1 MSEFRIELDDYANQ
15 HAKIKVVG
23 VGGAGGNAIN
33 TMIDAGLDS
42 VEFISINTDAQALEF
57 NKAPNRIQI
66 GRNLTKGL
74 GAGANPEIGRKAIEE
89 NRDSVMQ
96 AIQGADMVFVTAGLG
111 GGTGTGAAPVIA
123 ELAKS
128 LDILTVGIVTKPF
141 TFEGPKRLEK
151 AESGLSELKQYVD
164 TLIVIPNQRLLAI
177 VDKTTSFEDAF
188 KLADNVL
195 LQATKG
201 ISDIIERPGYVNVDF
216 ADVKTI
222 MAEMGDALMGSGV
235 SSGEDGATE
244 AAKKAISSPLLE
256 GVSISGAHGVL
267 VNISGSS
274 DLTLV
279 DVNSA
284 MNVIFEEAGENAQV
298 IFGTAIDETLEDKI
312 SVTVIATGFSSEYE
326 KEKPV
331 ASGTGSFLGQISR
344 KPGVQTTI
352 SFEAAKKEKPEQV
365 ESNDENSSA
374 GINKVGYSAGE
385 SMDIP
390 AFLRRQ
396 ND

>member
-1 MSEFRIELDDYANQ
+1 MGDLRIEYDDYANQ
-15 HAKIKVVG
+15 QAKIKVVG

-33 TMIDAGLDS
+33 TMIEAGLTN
-42 VEFISINTDAQALEF
+42 VEFIGINTDAQALEF

-89 NRDSVMQ
+89 NKDAVMQ

-111 GGTGTGAAPVIA
+111 GGTGTGAAPVVA
-123 ELAKS
+123 EIAKS

-141 TFEGPKRLEK
+141 TFEGNQRMNK
-151 AESGLSELKQYVD
+151 AESGLKELKEFVD

-201 ISDIIERPGYVNVDF
+201 ISDIIETHGYVNVDF
-216 ADVKTI
+216 ADVRTI
-222 MAEMGDALMGSGV
+222 MSEMGDALMGNGV

-244 AAKKAISSPLLE
+244 AARNAISSPLLE
-256 GVSISGAHGVL
+256 GVSIAGAGGVL

-274 DLTLV
+274 RLTLV
-279 DVNSA
+279 DVENA
-284 MNVIFEEAGENAQV
+284 MNVIYEEAGDKAQV
-298 IFGTAIDETLEDKI
+298 IFGTAIDESLEDKV
-312 SVTVIATGFSSEYE
+312 SVTVIATGFNSQNEFQRSSSSNRGFIQDFSPSPGEQTSIPLDPPME
-326 KEKPV
+326 EIVFEEEPPV
-331 ASGTGSFLGQISR
+331 KKASGYGSPGFSR
-344 KPGVQTTI
+344 GDNI
-352 SFEAAKKEKPEQV
+352 ME
-365 ESNDENSSA
+365 
-374 GINKVGYSAGE
+374 
-385 SMDIP
+385 IP
-390 AFLRRQ
+390 TFLRKQ

>member
-1 MSEFRIELDDYANQ
+1 MTDFRIELDDYANQ

-33 TMIDAGLDS
+33 TMIDAGLTN

-89 NRDSVMQ
+89 NKDAVLQ
-96 AIQGADMVFVTAGLG
+96 AIQGTDMVFVTAGLG

-141 TFEGPKRLEK
+141 TFEGTKRLEK
-151 AESGLSELKQYVD
+151 AEIGLAQLKQFVD

-177 VDKTTSFEDAF
+177 VDQTTSFEDAF

-201 ISDIIERPGYVNVDF
+201 ISDIIERPGYINVDF

-222 MAEMGDALMGSGV
+222 MAEMGDALMGNGV

-244 AAKKAISSPLLE
+244 AARKAISSPLLE
-256 GVSISGAHGVL
+256 GVSIAGAGGVL

-274 DLTLV
+274 SLTLV
-279 DVNSA
+279 DVDNA
-284 MNVIFEEAGENAQV
+284 MSVIYEEAGENAQV

-312 SVTVIATGFSSEYE
+312 SLTVIATGFNSQYE
-326 KEKPV
+326 MEKPV
-331 ASGTGSFLGQISR
+331 AKAGSFLGQLKK
-344 KPGVQTTI
+344 KPGEQTSILFEPVQ
-352 SFEAAKKEKPEQV
+352 KNKEEQPV
-365 ESNDENSSA
+365 SEENKTSVSL
-374 GINKVGYSAGE
+374 NKVGLSQNDT
-385 SMDIP
+385 MDIP